1 MLSGII
7 ESINFVLILRI
18 IESELSTF
26 MFSSKR
32 RGKLI
37 FLIIL
42 KFIRIK
48 LLVIIC
54 PICFLFS
61 GSAFPGQR
69 IAVNISVQHGL
80 LRLKN
85 LNGVLFIAGEVSSF
99 YIGFFENA

>member
-1 MLSGII
+1 MHLCFHPKG
-7 ESINFVLILRI
+7 EEINIFHY
-18 IESELSTF
+18 
-26 MFSSKR
+26 SKIY
-32 RGKLI
+32 KDQ
-37 FLIIL
+37 
-42 KFIRIK
+42 
-48 LLVIIC
+48 IC

-99 YIGFFENA
+99 YIGFLKTLKQKNSPAPGNIQHRSAVFVICWTH